1 MKKYLF
7 IVLLVGFWSC
17 EDEKVETDNEIK
29 FQLVNGLWISDSIYT
44 ITNND
49 TLGMQPTT
57 GATPML
63 LISDTLFNSIW
74 FMNYSDT
81 CYNID
86 STNKID
92 SWVRI
97 DSSNYYLFDIL
108 NDDTLGFN
116 RFEFYTDDKMYQWD
130 DNPYERRIHYVRIPL
145 QDFDPMCED

>member
-1 MKKYLF
+1 MKKYILIFLLF
-7 IVLLVGFWSC
+7 GLWNC

-29 FQLVNGLWISDSIYT
+29 FQSVNGLWMSDSIYT
-44 ITNND
+44 ISNDD

-63 LISDTLFNSIW
+63 LISDTLINSIW

-81 CYNID
+81 CYSID
-86 STNKID
+86 PTNRID

-97 DSSNYYLFDIL
+97 DSSNYYLFAIF

-116 RFEFYTDDKMYQWD
+116 RYEFYTDDKMYGWE